1 MRISD
6 WSSDVCSS
14 DLVQPWRA
22 AERVHAQARVVGQ
35 RRQPGDKRRVAGLEQ
50 GVLDEAQAGFLDVPD
65 AEFALSD
72 AVDACLTE
80 QLPEFGELA
89 GVAAGDDQFHGV
101 RGTTRSRGI
110 SAPAPRAGR

>member
-6 WSSDVCSS
+6 WSSYVCSS
-14 DLVQPWRA
+14 DLGRVQPWRA
-22 AERVHAQARVVGQ
+22 AERVNAQARVGGQ

-50 GVLDEAQAGFLDVPD
+50 GVLDETQAGFLDVPD

-101 RGTTRSRGI
+101 RGT
-110 SAPAPRAGR
+110 

>member
-1 MRISD
+1 MVRRPTRSTRTD
-6 WSSDVCSS
+6 PLFPYTTLFRS
-14 DLVQPWRA
+14 
-22 AERVHAQARVVGQ
+22 GQ

-50 GVLDEAQAGFLDVPD
+50 GVLDEAQAGFLDGPD